1 MSNPF
6 TLSFGKKPL
15 QYISR
20 IVQTNQVI
28 EEFCAKQPSNQIFML
43 TGVRGSGK
51 TVMMTNLAA
60 ELRKIPDW
68 IVVELN
74 PTRDLLQSLA
84 AKIYSLPEM
93 HTRFLSAKF
102 DFSAFG
108 LGVSVENAAPV
119 TDIENALELMLAEIN
134 KAGKR
139 LLVTIDEVT
148 NSEYIRV
155 FASAFQIFIREE
167 YPIFLIMTGLY
178 ENIYDLQ
185 NDKALTF
192 LYRAPKIMLEPL
204 NYTAIRKNYM
214 DIFEIEI
221 TQAEKMTELT
231 KGYPFAFQV
240 LGYLYWE
247 YRAEKKLEEIN
258 LSVNKIEKITGH
270 KPNLYRAPYGEYN
283 NIVIKTAQENGFYTI
298 QWNLDTLDYQGLT
311 GEEMW
316 NRLKNKLDGG
326 SIILSHNGTKH
337 TADSLD
343 MLIKNIKA
351 SGFKLIT
358 ISELI
363 YKDNYSINNNGTQVF
378 N

>member
-247 YRAEKKLEEIN
+247 YRAEKKLEEILPEYDQYLDEYVYSKIWSE
-258 LSVNKIEKITGH
+258 LSMQDKEILT
-270 KPNLYRAPYGEYN
+270 
-283 NIVIKTAQENGFYTI
+283 VISV
-298 QWNLDTLDYQGLT
+298 T
-311 GEEMW
+311 GETRVKNIRESLSM
-316 NRLKNKLDGG
+316 NSNLFSVYRERLKRKGVVDTREYGRM
-326 SIILSHNGTKH
+326 
-337 TADSLD
+337 SLALPRFD
-343 MLIKNIKA
+343 EFVKIRQL
-351 SGFKLIT
+351 
-358 ISELI
+358 E
-363 YKDNYSINNNGTQVF
+363 
-378 N
+378 

>member
-214 DIFEIEI
+214 DIFKIEI

-247 YRAEKKLEEIN
+247 YRADKKLEEILPEYDQYLDEYVYSKIWSE
-258 LSVNKIEKITGH
+258 LSMQDKEILT
-270 KPNLYRAPYGEYN
+270 
-283 NIVIKTAQENGFYTI
+283 VISV
-298 QWNLDTLDYQGLT
+298 T
-311 GEEMW
+311 GESRVKNIRESLSM
-316 NRLKNKLDGG
+316 NSNLFSVYRERLKRKGVVDTREYGRM
-326 SIILSHNGTKH
+326 
-337 TADSLD
+337 SLALPRFD
-343 MLIKNIKA
+343 EFVKIRQL
-351 SGFKLIT
+351 
-358 ISELI
+358 E
-363 YKDNYSINNNGTQVF
+363 
-378 N
+378 

>member
-167 YPIFLIMTGLY
+167 YPIFLIITGLY

-214 DIFEIEI
+214 DIFKIEI

-247 YRAEKKLEEIN
+247 YRADKKLEEILPEYDQYLDEYVYSKIWSE
-258 LSVNKIEKITGH
+258 LSMQDKEILT
-270 KPNLYRAPYGEYN
+270 
-283 NIVIKTAQENGFYTI
+283 VISV
-298 QWNLDTLDYQGLT
+298 T
-311 GEEMW
+311 GETRVKNIRESLNM
-316 NRLKNKLDGG
+316 NSNLFSVYRERLKRKGVVDTREYGRM
-326 SIILSHNGTKH
+326 
-337 TADSLD
+337 SLALPRFD
-343 MLIKNIKA
+343 EFVKIRQL
-351 SGFKLIT
+351 
-358 ISELI
+358 E
-363 YKDNYSINNNGTQVF
+363 
-378 N
+378 